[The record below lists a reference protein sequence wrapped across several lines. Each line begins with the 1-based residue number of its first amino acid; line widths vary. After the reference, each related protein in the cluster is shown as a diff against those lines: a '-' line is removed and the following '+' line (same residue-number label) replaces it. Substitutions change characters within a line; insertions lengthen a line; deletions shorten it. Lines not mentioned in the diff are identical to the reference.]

1 MTHST
6 IVIQAVAQ
14 TAMPYAEVRSINDEL
29 NTMERKVYLYLVE
42 TSNHH
47 SEDEEFTTEHIAEWL
62 EVAEGTIENAKTG
75 LRKKGFA
82 VFTPDRIV
90 IGKPMVK
97 LYNQGVRCG
106 LIEQRTFNA
115 LATDLATVLPLT
127 TIDIH
132 HVLRNN
138 PDYTMTFEQL
148 QEQLSKERDDLFTV
162 GIATSN
168 WGLDDAQTEI
178 SQNIPL
184 FFILLWLA
192 EHYPSSVEDFV
203 VHAETLSFDDNKQ
216 LFDDV
221 MYYMNDPDKMHP
233 AIVAATDER
242 AYYRGPAI
250 DFE

>member
-6 IVIQAVAQ
+6 IIKQAVAQ
-14 TAMPYAEVRSINDEL
+14 TAMPYAEVRAINDEL
-29 NTMERKVYLYLVE
+29 STMERKVYLHLIE
-42 TSNHH
+42 GANHH
-47 SEDEEFTTEHIAEWL
+47 SEDEQFTTEHIADWVG
-62 EVAEGTIENAKTG
+62 VAPGTIENAKTG

-90 IGKPMVK
+90 LGKPMVK

-148 QEQLSKERDDLFTV
+148 QGQLREERDDLFEV

-168 WGLDDAQTEI
+168 WAENDVQTEI

-184 FFILLWLA
+184 CFILLWLA
-192 EHYPSSVEDFV
+192 EHYPASVEDFV
-203 VHAETLSFDDNKQ
+203 VHAEALSLADNKP

-221 MYYMNDPDKMHP
+221 MYFMNNLENMHP
-233 AIVAATDER
+233 TIKAATDER
-242 AYYRGPAI
+242 AYYREPAI
-250 DFE
+250 TFE